1 MEAIKI
7 KNLHK
12 TFKSLHKRQMAI
24 DGINLSIQK
33 GEIFGFLGP
42 NGAGKSTTMKIITGF
57 IKADNGE
64 VLINGTDAALK
75 HDKLGFLPENP
86 SFIDNL
92 TGIDI
97 LMFSCAMH
105 NIDRNEAKIRSE
117 TTINLV
123 GLNGQA
129 GKQVRKYSKGMV
141 SRLGLAAAIIHKPE
155 ILILDE
161 PMSGVDPIGRHLFK
175 QIIRQLNEEGTTI
188 FFSSHIISDI
198 EDICFKTAIV
208 NKGKVV
214 RIVDENGIKYLSTSG
229 YKIIFSG
236 YDKAVHNIADVKH
249 MRNSLYYIRCKTD
262 CLEISLHNIA
272 ALKLKVI
279 SIEPEKES
287 LESIFIKYIA
297 KTL

>member
-12 TFKSLHKRQMAI
+12 TFKSLHKRQVAI

-64 VLINGTDAALK
+64 VLINGADAALK
-75 HDKLGFLPENP
+75 YDKLGFLPENP

-117 TTINLV
+117 TTINSV

-129 GKQVRKYSKGMV
+129 DKQVRKYSKGMV

-198 EDICFKTAIV
+198 EDICSKTAIV

-214 RIVDENGIKYLSTSG
+214 RTVDENGIKYLSTSG

-236 YDKAVHNIADVKH
+236 DDKSVQKIADVTY
-249 MRNSLYYIRCKTD
+249 MRNSLYYIRCKTN

-272 ALKLKVI
+272 VLKLKVL
-279 SIEPEKES
+279 SVEPEKES
-287 LESIFIKYIA
+287 LESIFIKYIVKA
-297 KTL
+297 L

>member
-12 TFKSLHKRQMAI
+12 TFKSLHKRQVAI

-64 VLINGTDAALK
+64 VLINGADAALK
-75 HDKLGFLPENP
+75 YDKLGFLPENP

-141 SRLGLAAAIIHKPE
+141 ARLGFAAAIIHKPE

-198 EDICFKTAIV
+198 EDICSKTAIV

-214 RIVDENGIKYLSTSG
+214 RTVDENGIKYLSTSG

-236 YDKAVHNIADVKH
+236 DDKSVQKIADVTY
-249 MRNSLYYIRCKTD
+249 MRNSLYYIRCKTN

-272 ALKLKVI
+272 VLKLKVL
-279 SIEPEKES
+279 SVEPEKES
-287 LESIFIKYIA
+287 LESIFIKYIVKA
-297 KTL
+297 L